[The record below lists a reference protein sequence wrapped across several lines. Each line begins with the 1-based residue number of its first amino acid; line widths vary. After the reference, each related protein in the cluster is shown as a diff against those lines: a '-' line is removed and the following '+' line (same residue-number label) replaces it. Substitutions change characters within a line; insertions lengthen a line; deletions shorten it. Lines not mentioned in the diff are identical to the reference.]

1 LILFQ
6 KNSGA
11 FWRLKFPFFSPPIPS
26 TSPDGIGSFNPSSK
40 MVWISRPLFSTR
52 LGALAVQGGFSR
64 RIY

>member
-11 FWRLKFPFFSPPIPS
+11 FWSLKFPFFPPPIPS
-26 TSPDGIGSFNPSSK
+26 TSPDGIGSFNPSPT

-52 LGALAVQGGFSR
+52 LGALAV
-64 RIY
+64 

>member
-11 FWRLKFPFFSPPIPS
+11 FWSLKFPFFPPPIPS
-26 TSPDGIGSFNPSSK
+26 TSPDGIGSFNPSPT

-52 LGALAVQGGFSR
+52 LGTLAV
-64 RIY
+64 